1 MKISRKQRYKLAVL
15 VLALLQ
21 TPRYLKESIL
31 IQPLAK
37 QNFQKTEFVPRYAK
51 VLLGE
56 LKEEAKVELMST
68 YLPPENVKAFL
79 PITIN
84 PEGLKEPLQKTS
96 ISESLFGTK
105 LENTIQVAK
114 KLEKLGEQL
123 KLKKIKPPSRSF
135 ATEVQQT
142 GHGFQKRTPPQRNIR
157 KRTKSH
163 RPYATPR
170 RSNSLKRGLPY

>member
-56 LKEEAKVELMST
+56 LKEKAKVELMST

-123 KLKKIKPPSRSF
+123 KLKKIKPPSRCNRGAADGSRIPETHSTT
-135 ATEVQQT
+135 AQHSKKDQESPSICNSSSQQ
-142 GHGFQKRTPPQRNIR
+142 Q
-157 KRTKSH
+157 S
-163 RPYATPR
+163 
-170 RSNSLKRGLPY
+170 